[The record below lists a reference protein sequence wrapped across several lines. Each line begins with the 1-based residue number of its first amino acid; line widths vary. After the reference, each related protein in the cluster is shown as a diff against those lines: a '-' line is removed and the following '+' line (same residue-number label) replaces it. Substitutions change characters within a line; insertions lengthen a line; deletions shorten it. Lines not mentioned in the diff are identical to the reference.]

1 MAATLSV
8 RSQSF
13 GQRPAFSSYSVAG
26 RALPKSRASVT
37 TMKLTATSPT
47 KNGFSSEEVINAA
60 MHMNDKETMKCLN
73 DRLAKYLEKVRYL
86 EKTNQELEIKIQ
98 EKMIANAPVVRDH
111 GPMFAQANTLVQE
124 IANITQENARLL
136 LAIDNAKLAAGD
148 FRMKWETEM
157 AIYQLVERDIAS
169 LKSVKGQH
177 EGLLGSLRA
186 QLESLE
192 DELHFLKQN
201 HKEETDALKASIASS
216 KVDVEVDAVQGPDLA
231 SILADVRS
239 QYEAIVKKNKEEADA
254 LFKTKVNSLMQQVE
268 HDTKALENAKEE
280 MTQKRRI
287 LQGLEIELQSLKNQ
301 VNALKGDL
309 EETDLRYR
317 SEMDRLQE
325 SISRIEAELL
335 EIQKNMQNEKLEYEA
350 LLRVKETLE
359 NEIAVYRR
367 LLGGEEEIKPPP
379 KEPESKTKKIV
390 KVVTQTLVDGKVID
404 ESSEVE
410 EFEVKKK

>member
-1 MAATLSV
+1 
-8 RSQSF
+8 
-13 GQRPAFSSYSVAG
+13 
-26 RALPKSRASVT
+26 
-37 TMKLTATSPT
+37 MKLTATSPT